1 MTLMINV
8 RRSVLTA
15 ALDLAKR
22 AESIAGDPP
31 FLLAAEKSD
40 EHRAAGDEAGA
51 QFWRDVS
58 LYLMS
63 VEVLGGEVAIAEDG
77 MDSPDQIP

>member
-1 MTLMINV
+1 M

-15 ALDLAKR
+15 ALGLAQSV
-22 AESIAGDPP
+22 SIAGAPP

-40 EHRAAGDEAGA
+40 EDRTAGHEAGA
-51 QFWRDVS
+51 RFWRDVF

-63 VEVLGGEVAIAEDG
+63 VEVLGGEVSIAEDG
-77 MDSPDQIP
+77 NNPRPSTARLRQ